1 MRNTRHI
8 LRLSAFLAA
17 VAATVA
23 ACGGGGETAQQAD
36 TAAAAAATP
45 APASQS
51 YTLVGDDG
59 TWNVDISPANIVW
72 HHKRG
77 SRSDSIVFDY
87 KEPSV
92 VGALY
97 NYTSIRLAADTHRID
112 ITLAMVKC
120 VDNSKQEHSYQAQV
134 WVDQVSYKGCADSK

>member
-8 LRLSAFLAA
+8 LRLSAFLGA

-36 TAAAAAATP
+36 TTMAAAAP
-45 APASQS
+45 APAPQS
-51 YTLVGDDG
+51 YTLVADDG
-59 TWNVDISPANIVW
+59 TWTVDITPANIVW

-87 KEPSV
+87 KEPTV
-92 VGALY
+92 DGALY
-97 NYTSIRLAADTHRID
+97 NYTSILMAADTHRID
-112 ITLAMVKC
+112 ITLAMTKC
-120 VDNSKQEHSYQAQV
+120 TDNANKEHSYQAQV
-134 WVDQVSYKGCADSK
+134 WVDQAPYKGCADSK